1 MELIRRVNGKEVF
14 GLTTPLLTNSNG
26 DKMGKTAD
34 GAIWL
39 NDDLLSAYDYWQ
51 FWRNVDD
58 LSLIHI

>member
-1 MELIRRVNGKEVF
+1 MELIRRVNGKEVY

-39 NDDLLSAYDYWQ
+39 NDDLLSA
-51 FWRNVDD
+51 
-58 LSLIHI
+58 LIKGHH

>member
-1 MELIRRVNGKEVF
+1 MGKYCKWSGAHKKSKWQRGF

-51 FWRNVDD
+51 FGET
-58 LSLIHI
+58 